1 MWSSPLLAHFVSA
14 CTDGVFHLRLAAVRL
29 FSQNVKVERLKQAPL
44 FEGLSKKE
52 LGEIA
57 RLTDDLQLEEG
68 TVLCKEG
75 SIGREFFVIVDG
87 TAEVTR
93 KGKRVALRG
102 GGDFFGEI
110 ALLTD
115 TRRTATVKAT
125 TSLRCFVLTR
135 RDFRRVLDESPAVER
150 KVMTAL
156 ADRLASY
163 VQDDGS

>member
-1 MWSSPLLAHFVSA
+1 M
-14 CTDGVFHLRLAAVRL
+14 RL
-29 FSQNVKVERLKQAPL
+29 FSQNVKIERLRQAPL

-52 LGEIA
+52 LGELA
-57 RLTDDLQLEEG
+57 RLTDDLRLAEG

-75 SIGREFFVIVDG
+75 TVGQEFFVIVDG
-87 TAEVTR
+87 EAEVTR
-93 KGKRVALRG
+93 KGKKVAMRG

-115 TRRTATVKAT
+115 TKRTATVRAT
-125 TSLRCFVLTR
+125 SPLRCFVLTR